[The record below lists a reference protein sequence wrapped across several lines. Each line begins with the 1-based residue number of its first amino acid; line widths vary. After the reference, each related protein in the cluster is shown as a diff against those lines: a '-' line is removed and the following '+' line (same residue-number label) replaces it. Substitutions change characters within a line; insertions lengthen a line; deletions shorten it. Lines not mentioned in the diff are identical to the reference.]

1 MAGLN
6 GTWIYQSLHP
16 FSGPPSPVVPWS
28 PRGKLIVT
36 TDAAGK
42 VDGKLTLPLPP
53 GAPMP
58 ELVLAISGLITP
70 AVEGPPL
77 PLPEGVQ
84 LTGKLKYKD
93 GRESVNELRG
103 YFVAGGASPVIV
115 GTVWAVQN
123 DPGGE
128 PDGTNG
134 PFVLFPAAGAG

>member
-1 MAGLN
+1 M
-6 GTWIYQSLHP
+6 
-16 FSGPPSPVVPWS
+16 
-28 PRGKLIVT
+28 VT

-42 VDGKLTLPLPP
+42 LDGKLTLPLPP

-58 ELVLAISGLITP
+58 ELVLAISGFITA
-70 AVEGPPL
+70 AVEGTPL

-93 GRESVNELRG
+93 GRKSVNELRG

-115 GTVWAVQN
+115 GTVYAIRN

-134 PFVLFPAAGAG
+134 PFVLFPAAG

>member
-1 MAGLN
+1 MASLN
-6 GTWIYQSLHP
+6 GTWIYQSFRP
-16 FSGPPSPVVPWS
+16 FAGPPSPVVPWS

-53 GAPMP
+53 GARMP

-70 AVEGPPL
+70 AVAGPPL
-77 PLPEGVQ
+77 SLPEGVQ
-84 LTGKLKYKD
+84 LTGKLKYED

-115 GTVWAVQN
+115 GTVYAIRN

-128 PDGTNG
+128 PDNTNG
-134 PFVLFPAAGAG
+134 PFVLFPAAG